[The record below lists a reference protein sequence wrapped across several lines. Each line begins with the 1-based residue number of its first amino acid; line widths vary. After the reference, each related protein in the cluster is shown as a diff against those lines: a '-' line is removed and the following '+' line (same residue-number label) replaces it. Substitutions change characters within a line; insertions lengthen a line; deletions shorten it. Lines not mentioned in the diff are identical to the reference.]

1 MQSAEKAKPADGA
14 AAALLAALTHK
25 RRLDAATPKENAL
38 WLLDGLLP
46 EAGVNNV
53 PFAVRVEGQLDTV
66 ALQAAI
72 DAVVRRH
79 EVLRTAYLDRRAGL
93 VREVLGEDTPAPRV
107 EIHETVAGIPEKA
120 LQEFAAAP
128 IRCDGRLMLRV
139 AVFRG
144 PDADTLAVVA
154 HHLVF
159 DAASVPVLIAELA
172 AAYDA
177 CAKGRDLPAGLRAP
191 VPALRDPAPREESLA
206 YWRTALDGFDP
217 SGLDLDC
224 TRPAPARATLA
235 GSTVLHVLDDETR
248 DLVRGLQRTLR
259 APEAVILLTAFC
271 LLLAAHGAGP
281 DLVVGSPVN
290 IRPPDEQ
297 SAIGYHV
304 NTLPLRLTVDSG
316 RGFRDLVK
324 AARTAFFGAL
334 GHSDVPVDAI
344 AHETARETVSWRDTL
359 FQHMFNYVPVEP
371 ARDLTLGEFPARPL
385 HVETGF
391 SKFDLELFVQSG
403 ADHIGLR
410 VLYCSEA
417 LDRADAEALAHRYA
431 TLLHSLAAE
440 PDRPVGEM
448 DVWSAE
454 DRSLPGPGT
463 ARSVPATAVE
473 ADRDLDAFRTSPDG
487 PALGLRDAAARCVA
501 EGGYPGVVHPL
512 EARHI
517 AVIGQAGNRLPAG
530 VRGEVC
536 LVRPDGATHVA
547 TGWTGSRRRDGAL
560 ELYGHA
566 ERVVLLHGRA
576 VHPERVEAVLT
587 AHPEVAEAALTVA
600 DGTALAFVTADERPG
615 LMDDLTAHAARLLP
629 RAAQPARVIRTDAL
643 PPHPDGGWDTAALL
657 ALAAAAES
665 ESEQNDPG
673 GLAADLGGLWRDL
686 LGLTEP
692 AAADANFFAL
702 GGHSL
707 LGTQLVQRVG
717 EVTGTRIQLADL
729 FDNPTPRSL
738 ARHMQALRDD
748 S

>member
-1 MQSAEKAKPADGA
+1 MQSAEKAKPAGGA
-14 AAALLAALTHK
+14 AAALLAALTQK

-38 WLLDGLLP
+38 WLLDRLLP

-53 PFAVRVEGQLDTV
+53 PFAVRVDGRLDTT
-66 ALQAAI
+66 ALQAAV
-72 DAVVRRH
+72 DALVHRH
-79 EVLRTAYLDRRAGL
+79 EVLRTVYLDRRAGL
-93 VREVLGEDTPAPRV
+93 VREVLGDDTPGPRV
-107 EIHETVAGIPEKA
+107 VVHDVVADVLDKA
-120 LQEFAAAP
+120 LREFAATP

-144 PDADTLAVVA
+144 PEADTLAVVV

-172 AAYDA
+172 ASYDA
-177 CAKGRDLPAGLRAP
+177 SSTGRDLPDELRDPA
-191 VPALRDPAPREESLA
+191 PALRDAAPREESLA
-206 YWRTALDGFDP
+206 HWRTALDGFAP
-217 SGLDLDC
+217 SGPDLDC
-224 TRPAPARATLA
+224 TRPAPARPTLA
-235 GSTVLHVLDDETR
+235 GDTVLHVLDDETR
-248 DLVRGLQRTLR
+248 DLVRTLQRTLR
-259 APEAVILLTAFC
+259 APEAVILLTAFG

-290 IRPPDEQ
+290 IRPPEAQ
-297 SAIGYHV
+297 RAIGYHV
-304 NTLPLRLTVDSG
+304 NTLPLRLTVDSD

-324 AARTAFFGAL
+324 VARTAFFGAL
-334 GHSDVPVDAI
+334 AHSDVPVDAI

-371 ARDLTLGEFPARPL
+371 DRALTLGGVPARPL
-385 HVETGF
+385 HVESGF

-410 VLYCSEA
+410 LLYCTEA

-431 TLLHSLAAE
+431 ALLRTVAAE
-440 PDRPVGEM
+440 PDRPVGEL

-454 DRSLPGPGT
+454 DHALPGPGT
-463 ARSVPATAVE
+463 ARTVPGIAVE
-473 ADRDLDAFRTSPDG
+473 ADRALDAFRTRADG
-487 PALGLRDAAARCVA
+487 PVLGLTDAAASCA
-501 EGGYPGVVHPL
+501 ADGGYPYVVRPVD
-512 EARHI
+512 ARHV
-517 AVIGQAGNRLPAG
+517 AVVGRAGNRLPAG

-547 TGWTGSRRRDGAL
+547 TGWKGGRRRDGAL

-566 ERVVLLHGRA
+566 DRVVLLHGRP

-587 AHPEVAEAALTVA
+587 AHPEVSGAALVVA

-615 LMDDLTAHAARLLP
+615 LVDDIAAHVARLVP
-629 RAAQPARVIRTDAL
+629 RAVQPARVIRADGL

-657 ALAAAAES
+657 ALAAAEP
-665 ESEQNDPG
+665 ESEQDDAD
-673 GLAADLGGLWRDL
+673 GLVGDLRGLWRELLDL
-686 LGLTEP
+686 ADP
-692 AAADANFFAL
+692 AGADANFFSL

-707 LGTQLVQRVG
+707 LGTQLVQRVD
-717 EVTGTRIQLADL
+717 EMTGTRIKLADL

-738 ARHMQALRDD
+738 ARHVQALRDG